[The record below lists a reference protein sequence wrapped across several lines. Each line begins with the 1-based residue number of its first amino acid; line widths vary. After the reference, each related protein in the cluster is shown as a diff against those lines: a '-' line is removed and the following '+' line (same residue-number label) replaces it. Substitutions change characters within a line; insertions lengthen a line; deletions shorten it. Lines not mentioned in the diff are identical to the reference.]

1 MKRYIPYF
9 KTKKGRV
16 FNGDPVDTLE
26 EALAKY
32 EVWARDYLISSA
44 WVEVRDTEE
53 PWYFRKWKVKL
64 VGVLKKEINDEV

>member
-1 MKRYIPYF
+1 MRKYTPCF
-9 KTKKGRV
+9 KTRKGIM
-16 FNGDPVDTLE
+16 FNNVPLDTME

-32 EVWARDYLISSA
+32 EIWAKDYLISSA
-44 WVEVRDTEE
+44 WIEVRDTEE